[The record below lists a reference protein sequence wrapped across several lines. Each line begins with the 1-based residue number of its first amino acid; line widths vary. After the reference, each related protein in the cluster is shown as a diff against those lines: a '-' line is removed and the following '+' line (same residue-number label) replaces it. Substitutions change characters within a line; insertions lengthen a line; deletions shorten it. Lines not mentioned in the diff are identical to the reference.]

1 MKEKGKTA
9 KSKII
14 LAIVLVIVLLVTGI
28 GSYFALAYQAKPK
41 INDKTLPT
49 QQQENATEQTTEEK
63 EPGAVISQ
71 NVTMYTADDATK
83 INSEIS
89 NVRITTS
96 DVCISV
102 KKDSDFNELGKGD
115 IFFLEGSEETPFG
128 ETYIGKVVSKSTGK
142 DSTEYVLETPM
153 VDEVFDVL
161 TFSMD
166 ETLTADD
173 ITTIEAVPGVTITK
187 TDDYSGEFDNPVMTS
202 STLPGATA
210 QTLDH
215 KTSDSIVA
223 SDTEKKPLEGSLG
236 DKLLIDYT
244 VDIFEIFGLNEEQ
257 SPSQKNKVYKKNES
271 GRINVYTTKTGK
283 CYHNE
288 NCRYLSKSKIEQ
300 SLLLAVEDE
309 YRPCT
314 VCVPPIIS
322 DDDDVLSLEPTLEIT
337 GKIGFDSFDFGVI
350 YDINLLSGEGV
361 KDLSVWANANFVLD
375 ATLKSEIQLELSA
388 RKTQYSFSDVKL
400 QGLKEKM
407 FPIAFIGYNGAFT
420 PVVSGND
427 QIRMLTGAVPIT
439 VGFIVFVDIYGNVS
453 LTSQVSFT
461 YNKNFNVNMTIVRNG
476 EWVFEGTKDDADPDC
491 KFTLSTEL
499 SGDADI
505 HAGASL
511 NLYVFNLNL
520 LELSIIRV
528 GFEAEGMLGIEFS
541 TEGTIANSF
550 FDYDKYIYAR
560 AYLKLFGFDVKLKA
574 SASFF
579 GKKLTLSKDLSYSE
593 LLTDHTIHEWG
604 KKNSTKYIAG
614 QMSYASMTA
623 SDKDAIYYKDLDGNL
638 IREEDG
644 YKKTIFSQY
653 FFSICGID
661 ETYLYV
667 LIPDDSGNYDIYRI
681 KKEGSTYKKI
691 AEDVS
696 NCLTIDSTYIYYTQS
711 FDNKVIYRFDRSAEK
726 EEHFS
731 TLDYPVQFM
740 TAQDKNFYVVAEDDS
755 FFASFFGSS
764 SYCYLLDSDG
774 KLIADYGSSPS
785 VENYCY
791 TLVSQTYY
799 TATRYVSSGYLRST
813 ASEMYWVA
821 KDKSAN
827 ALTEGISGWNP
838 SSKGIFTTLD
848 NDSQAENA
856 LPYQIVVFNSSDGSK
871 SKVTEVNSNQAFFT
885 LCESSQ
891 GDWYFFDQTD
901 TELLLYKMSSDFS
914 NKTLVKSFLL
924 SDMPCDLG
932 SCGTQ
937 ILNDRIYFYTMTDNK
952 TSKVLHRYDII

>member
-49 QQQENATEQTTEEK
+49 QQQENASEQTTEEK

-166 ETLTADD
+166 ETLTADN
-173 ITTIEAVPGVTITK
+173 ITTIETVPGVTVTR
-187 TDDYSGEFDNPVMTS
+187 TDDFSSEFQNLSTTTA
-202 STLPGATA
+202 STLPAATA

-236 DKLLIDYT
+236 DKLLINYN
-244 VDIFEIFGLNEEQ
+244 VDIFKVFHLNE
-257 SPSQKNKVYKKNES
+257 SQGDPGFKEKYARNEA
-271 GRINVYTTKTGK
+271 GRINVYTTKTGS
-283 CYHNE
+283 CYHRDNCPCVARSKFEMTLIEAENE
-288 NCRYLSKSKIEQ
+288 AYDPCYLC
-300 SLLLAVEDE
+300 L
-309 YRPCT
+309 
-314 VCVPPIIS
+314 PPVIS
-322 DDDDVLSLEPTLEIT
+322 DDGVLNFTPSLDLS
-337 GKIGFDSFDFGVI
+337 GKIGFESIDYGVI
-350 YDINLLSGEGV
+350 YDINLLTGEGV

-375 ATLKSEIQLELSA
+375 ATLESKLQLELSA
-388 RKTQYSFSDVKL
+388 RTTQYSFGDVKL

-427 QIRMLTGAVPIT
+427 QIRILTGAVPIT
-439 VGFIVFVDIYGNVS
+439 VGFVVYADIYGNLS
-453 LTSQVSFT
+453 ISSKASFS
-461 YNKNFNVNMTIVRNG
+461 YNKKFNIDMTIVRNG
-476 EWVFEGTKDDADPDC
+476 EWVFEGNMNESDPDC
-491 KFTLSTEL
+491 LLTFSTEL
-499 SGDADI
+499 SGDADFHI
-505 HAGASL
+505 GASL
-511 NLYVFNLNL
+511 NLYIFNLNL
-520 LELSIIRV
+520 LEISLVKAGI
-528 GFEAEGMLGIEFS
+528 EAEGMLKIEYS
-541 TEGTIANSF
+541 TN
-550 FDYDKYIYAR
+550 DKTSENLIEKKVYAR
-560 AYLKLFGFDVKLKA
+560 VYAKLIGIDIKLKIK
-574 SASFF
+574 ASFF
-579 GKKLTLSKDLSYSE
+579 GFLSLSKDISYSY
-593 LLTDHTIHEWG
+593 LLLDHTFYEWG
-604 KKNSTKYIAG
+604 EKNSTKYVPG

-623 SDKDAIYYKDLDGNL
+623 SDKNAIYYKDLDGNL

-644 YKKTIFSQY
+644 FKKTIFSKY

-661 ETYLYV
+661 ESYIYV
-667 LIPDDSGNYDIYRI
+667 LIPGESDAYDIYRI
-681 KKEGSTYKKI
+681 AKNGETSKKI
-691 AEDVS
+691 IQDVS
-696 NCLTIDSTYIYYTQS
+696 NCLTTDTKYIYYTQS
-711 FDNKVIYRFDRSAEK
+711 FDNKVIYRFDRNSEK

-731 TLDYPVQFM
+731 TLSYPVQFM

-774 KLIADYGSSPS
+774 KMIADYGSSPS

-791 TLVSQTYY
+791 NLVSKNYY
-799 TATRYVSSGYLRST
+799 TAIRYVSSGYLRST
-813 ASEMYWVA
+813 ASEIYWVS

-838 SSKGIFTTLD
+838 SSKGVFTTLD
-848 NDSQAENA
+848 NASQAENA
-856 LPYQIVVFNSSDGSK
+856 LPYQIVVFNAADGSK

-901 TELLLYKMSSDFS
+901 TELQLYRMSSDFS
-914 NKTLVKSFLL
+914 NKKLVKSFLL
-924 SDMPCDLG
+924 SEMPCDLG

-937 ILNDRIYFYTMTDNK
+937 ILKDRIYFYTMTDNK
-952 TSKVLHRYDII
+952 TSKVLYRYDII